1 MNRFHLAVLARVEW
15 ETIMARIRLI
25 RFRTRRAVSSRNR
38 PWSRLIGIKLFFI
51 FVLVLALT
59 KEEERNQHILKHFN
73 CKWSVSIRSAFL
85 PFDILSS
92 WMFRCCH
99 VFYMLL
105 IILVLFL
112 SIITITIITIIIII
126 IIINSNSIVFIIVL
140 VSVFF

>member
-1 MNRFHLAVLARVEW
+1 MLARVEW

-38 PWSRLIGIKLFFI
+38 PWSRLIGIQFFFYI
-51 FVLVLALT
+51 RPCF
-59 KEEERNQHILKHFN
+59 
-73 CKWSVSIRSAFL
+73 SIDQRGGTESAYFKTL
-85 PFDILSS
+85 QLQVICLNKKCSDILST
-92 WMFRCCH
+92 WMFRSSH

-126 IIINSNSIVFIIVL
+126 VINSKTIVFIIVF

>member
-1 MNRFHLAVLARVEW
+1 MLARVEW

-38 PWSRLIGIKLFFI
+38 PWSRLIGIQFFFYI
-51 FVLVLALT
+51 RPCF
-59 KEEERNQHILKHFN
+59 
-73 CKWSVSIRSAFL
+73 SIDQRGGTESAYFKTL
-85 PFDILSS
+85 QLQVICLNKKCSDILST
-92 WMFRCCH
+92 WIFRSSH

-126 IIINSNSIVFIIVL
+126 VINSNTIVFIIVF

>member
-1 MNRFHLAVLARVEW
+1 MLARVEW

-38 PWSRLIGIKLFFI
+38 PWSRLIGIQFFFYI
-51 FVLVLALT
+51 RPCF
-59 KEEERNQHILKHFN
+59 
-73 CKWSVSIRSAFL
+73 SIDQRGGTESAYFKTL
-85 PFDILSS
+85 QLQVICLNKKCSDILST
-92 WMFRCCH
+92 WMFRSSH

-126 IIINSNSIVFIIVL
+126 VINSNTIVFFIVF

>member
-1 MNRFHLAVLARVEW
+1 MLARVEW

-38 PWSRLIGIKLFFI
+38 PWSRLIGIQFFFYI
-51 FVLVLALT
+51 RPCF
-59 KEEERNQHILKHFN
+59 
-73 CKWSVSIRSAFL
+73 SIDQRGGTESAYFKTL
-85 PFDILSS
+85 QLQVICLNKKCSDILST
-92 WMFRCCH
+92 WMFRSSH

-126 IIINSNSIVFIIVL
+126 IVINSNTIVFIIVF

>member
-1 MNRFHLAVLARVEW
+1 MLARVEW

-38 PWSRLIGIKLFFI
+38 PWSRLIGIQFFFYI
-51 FVLVLALT
+51 RPCF
-59 KEEERNQHILKHFN
+59 
-73 CKWSVSIRSAFL
+73 SIDQRGGTESAYFKTL
-85 PFDILSS
+85 QLQVICLNKKCSDILST
-92 WMFRCCH
+92 WMFRSSH

-126 IIINSNSIVFIIVL
+126 IIINSNTIVFIIVF

>member
-1 MNRFHLAVLARVEW
+1 
-15 ETIMARIRLI
+15 MARIRLI

-38 PWSRLIGIKLFFI
+38 PWSRLIGIQFFI

-59 KEEERNQHILKHFN
+59 KEEERNQHILKHFK
-73 CKWSVSIRSAFL
+73 CKSSVSIRSAFL
-85 PFDILSS
+85 SSDILST

-99 VFYMLL
+99 VFYLLL

-112 SIITITIITIIIII
+112 SIITITIIIIII
-126 IIINSNSIVFIIVL
+126 IIINSNTIVFIIVF

>member
-1 MNRFHLAVLARVEW
+1 MLARVEW

-38 PWSRLIGIKLFFI
+38 PWSRLIGIQFFFYI
-51 FVLVLALT
+51 RPCF
-59 KEEERNQHILKHFN
+59 
-73 CKWSVSIRSAFL
+73 SIDQRGGTESAYFKTL
-85 PFDILSS
+85 QLQVICLNKKCSDILST
-92 WMFRCCH
+92 WMFRSSH

-126 IIINSNSIVFIIVL
+126 VINSNTIVFLIVF

>member
-1 MNRFHLAVLARVEW
+1 MLARVEW

-38 PWSRLIGIKLFFI
+38 PWSRLIGIQFFFYI
-51 FVLVLALT
+51 RPCF
-59 KEEERNQHILKHFN
+59 
-73 CKWSVSIRSAFL
+73 SIDQRGGTESAYFKTL
-85 PFDILSS
+85 QLQVICLNKKCSDILST
-92 WMFRCCH
+92 WMFRSSH

-126 IIINSNSIVFIIVL
+126 VINSNTIVFIIVF

>member
-1 MNRFHLAVLARVEW
+1 
-15 ETIMARIRLI
+15 MARIRLI

-38 PWSRLIGIKLFFI
+38 PWSRLIGIQFFFYI
-51 FVLVLALT
+51 RPCF
-59 KEEERNQHILKHFN
+59 
-73 CKWSVSIRSAFL
+73 SIDQRGGTESAYFKTL
-85 PFDILSS
+85 QLQVICLNKKCSDILST
-92 WMFRCCH
+92 WMFRSSH

-126 IIINSNSIVFIIVL
+126 IIVINSNTIVFIIVF